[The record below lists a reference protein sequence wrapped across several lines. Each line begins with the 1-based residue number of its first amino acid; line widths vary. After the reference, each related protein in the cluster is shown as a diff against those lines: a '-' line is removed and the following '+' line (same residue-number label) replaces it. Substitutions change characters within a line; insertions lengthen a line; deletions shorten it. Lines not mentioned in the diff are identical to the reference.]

1 MVSDLFL
8 NPETRQSGCCKLYF
22 CNAFIVLCLN
32 AFYKMVWMDPTL
44 MKFSIIYALCRVH
57 ISNIKNSKRYF
68 KILFCWKCYFMWFCR
83 RICKIHIIDCK
94 FNISFLLDSLGKKLA
109 FLADARG
116 GGGGSTPQAAID
128 MQVFFLK

>member
-1 MVSDLFL
+1 MYIQPTENDKKNVLKRREMVNCGKRSI
-8 NPETRQSGCCKLYF
+8 PQSRNKTGCCKLYF

-68 KILFCWKCYFMWFCR
+68 KILFC
-83 RICKIHIIDCK
+83 
-94 FNISFLLDSLGKKLA
+94 
-109 FLADARG
+109 
-116 GGGGSTPQAAID
+116 
-128 MQVFFLK
+128 